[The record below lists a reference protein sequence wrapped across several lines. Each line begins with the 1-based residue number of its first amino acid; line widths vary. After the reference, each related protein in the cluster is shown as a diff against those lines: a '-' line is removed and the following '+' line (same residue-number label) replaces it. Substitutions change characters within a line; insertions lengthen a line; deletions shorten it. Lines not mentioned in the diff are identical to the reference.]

1 MKRGMVIGVVLVAVC
16 IVAVLLA
23 MRFLR
28 RPVAETPVT
37 PPPVASSSSSPASSV
52 PVSSIAASGAAAA
65 EEQREGTPPKSAGT
79 IPGFCCIR
87 AAGTCVQSVGAA
99 TCLHEDRGLVFDARE
114 EKCNEICMFLLL
126 R

>member
-1 MKRGMVIGVVLVAVC
+1 MKRGMVIGIVLVTVC

-37 PPPVASSSSSPASSV
+37 PPPVAASSSAPAPASSV
-52 PVSSIAASGAAAA
+52 AASSAAAA
-65 EEQREGTPPKSAGT
+65 EEQREGTPPKTAGT
-79 IPGFCCIR
+79 IPGFCCNR
-87 AAGTCVQSVGAA
+87 SAGTCVPSKGAA
-99 TCLHEDRGLVFDARE
+99 TCLHEERGLVFDVRE